1 MNQVRTARF
10 ETLGQRVALGASL
23 WVGASLTLAL
33 GAVWWQARQGGG
45 LAELNVLLLLPALA
59 FAGVSF
65 GLRSLR
71 WHFFL
76 GAVGA
81 TPPLLTSLRTQLIGF
96 SLTMTP
102 GKVGE
107 LYKCYLMELRTGVPA
122 ARTAPI
128 VLFEK
133 MMDAAAFSGLAIVA
147 AAVLPTMADSVSVGA
162 RTLLLIGAVAVGFG
176 LAFRR
181 ISPDRVVGVL
191 LRLAGRSRLGR
202 RVASAAGLA
211 VAGGADLLNG
221 RVLTTNL
228 VMSFAARACD
238 GLALAWTAWAL
249 GIDLPALAGIFTLN
263 SAGALGGFSM
273 LPGGIGVV
281 EGSMSV
287 ALVAFGA
294 PASAALATTFLARLV
309 TFWVWVAIGLG
320 LLLQTSLAGE
330 PEVRAEG

>member
-1 MNQVRTARF
+1 MIRTARF
-10 ETLGQRVALGASL
+10 GTLGQRVALGASL
-23 WVGASLTLAL
+23 WVAAGLAIAV
-33 GAVWWQARQGGG
+33 GAVWWQFAHGGG
-45 LAELNVLLLLPALA
+45 LDGVNTVLLLPALA
-59 FAGVSF
+59 FASVSF
-65 GLRSLR
+65 GLRTLR

-76 GAVGA
+76 GIVGA

-96 SLTMTP
+96 SLTVTP

-107 LYKCYLMELRTGVPA
+107 LYKCYLMELRTGVPT

-133 MMDAAAFSGLAIVA
+133 MMDAAAFAGLAVLA
-147 AAVLPTMADSVSVGA
+147 AAVLPTMAESVSMGA
-162 RTLLLIGAVAVGFG
+162 RTLLLLGAVAVGIG
-176 LAFRR
+176 LALRWV
-181 ISPDRVVGVL
+181 SPDRMVGVL

-202 RVASAAGLA
+202 RLASAAGLA
-211 VAGGADLLNG
+211 LAGGVDLLNG

-238 GLALAWTAWAL
+238 GLALAWTAWAF

-294 PASAALATTFLARLV
+294 SASAALATTFLARLL

-320 LLLQTSLAGE
+320 LLLQTSLARD